1 MPAES
6 DRLIWVDLEMSGL
19 DLERCY
25 IIEIASL
32 VTDNDLNV
40 IAEGPDLVIHASDEE
55 LATLSDWCRE
65 TFGKSGL
72 LELVRAS
79 GISRAAA
86 EARTLEFL
94 REYVTPGTSPLCGNS
109 VHNDRN
115 FLQRQMPGLHDF
127 CHYRNI
133 DVSTVKELVR
143 RWYPDR
149 FRAPPKTGDHR
160 AMADIRESVAELR
173 HYREQVFLPRP
184 GPGKAPPEPSAG
196 S

>member
-1 MPAES
+1 MPAVS
-6 DRLIWVDLEMSGL
+6 DRLVWIDLEMSGL

-25 IIEIASL
+25 IIEIATL
-32 VTDNDLNV
+32 VTDNDLNI

-55 LATLSDWCRE
+55 LSTLSAWCRD

-72 LELVRAS
+72 LDLVRAS
-79 GISRAAA
+79 GITRAVA
-86 EARTLEFL
+86 EAQTLEFL
-94 REYVTPGTSPLCGNS
+94 REHVTPGSSPLCGNS

-133 DVSTVKELVR
+133 DVSTVKELVH

-173 HYREQVFLPRP
+173 HYRENVFLALP
-184 GPGKAPPEPSAG
+184 GAGETAPGAPAG
-196 S
+196 T